1 MPSDG
6 IAAVMM
12 FYMLNKIAD
21 CTENVVWNL
30 LSSEGK
36 KRGINIYGGKTTDSK
51 KAPFYIDGSCRMTRL
66 RSPCGALL
74 RNVILTFNINFNG
87 KVVGRAG

>member
-1 MPSDG
+1 
-6 IAAVMM
+6 
-12 FYMLNKIAD
+12 MLNKIAD

-51 KAPFYIDGSCRMTRL
+51 KAPFYIDGSCRITRFARPSGRRRERL
-66 RSPCGALL
+66 RCLALL
-74 RNVILTFNINFNG
+74 
-87 KVVGRAG
+87 